1 MSESYEGQQYVGIDL
16 HRRRSTI
23 VRMTETG
30 YPLEAVQITN
40 SVEALRSVMNRAG
53 EAPETVLEATYGGTG
68 RRTSWPNSAPTCTWR
83 IRWG

>member
-40 SVEALRSVMNRAG
+40 SVEALR
-53 EAPETVLEATYGGTG
+53 
-68 RRTSWPNSAPTCTWR
+68 
-83 IRWG
+83 